1 MSNATPLP
9 APDDNSYI
17 WSAND
22 FSNIITIGASAIASV
37 LLVIF
42 KSRCKTI
49 NLCWGLI
56 NCLREVQSESDEEEG
71 DVAKANKER
80 ERLQKKKDENK
91 LSSITGISAPTGLQR
106 TLSEVPSLPKL
117 QHTLSEVPTE
127 LSSIVLEPEPEPE
140 PEPAPQPE
148 PPKSTD

>member
-1 MSNATPLP
+1 MSNASPSPLP

-56 NCLREVQSESDEEEG
+56 NCLREVQSDSDEEEG

-140 PEPAPQPE
+140 PEPQPE